1 MLLLSTIREERE
13 RLLEGLAKR
22 NFNNA
27 ETTLDKVVALDDER
41 KSSQTQLDQLLSE
54 QKSLSNEIG
63 NLFKSGKAEEANA
76 MKAKVA
82 ALKEQ
87 SNALEEKFKAVKSEL
102 ESELLGLPN
111 LAHASV
117 PYGSTEEDNEVFKD
131 LIGSIPELGDDMMP
145 HWDLSDKYG
154 IFDLKLGV
162 KLTGAGFP
170 VFKGQG
176 ARLQRAL
183 ISFFLD
189 EASKA
194 GYIEYVPPL
203 MVNEDSARGTGQLPD
218 KEGQMYYVTEDDLYL
233 IPTAE
238 VPITNVYRND
248 ILKTDDFPIKM
259 CGYTPCFRREAGSYG
274 ADVKGLNRVHQFD
287 KVEIVQVVHPDNS
300 YDTLTEMCNH
310 VEGLLQK
317 LELPYRIL
325 RLCGGDLGF
334 ASALT
339 FDFEVYS
346 AAQKRWLEV
355 SSVSNFE
362 TFQTNRLKLRYRND
376 EGKTTL
382 AHTLNGS
389 ALALPRIIA
398 ALLENNQTS
407 DGITIP
413 NVLRKYTGFDIIK

>member
-22 NFNNA
+22 KFIDA
-27 ETTLDKVVALDDER
+27 AATLDKIVALDDER

-54 QKSLSNEIG
+54 QKSLSKEIG
-63 NLFKSGKAEEANA
+63 DLFKSGKAEEANV

-82 ALKEQ
+82 ELKEE
-87 SNALEEKFKAVKSEL
+87 SSILEERFKAVKSEL
-102 ESELLGLPN
+102 ETELLGLPN
-111 LAHASV
+111 LAHTSV
-117 PYGSTEEDNEVFKD
+117 PAGSTEEDNEVVKD
-131 LIGSIPELGDDMMP
+131 LTGTIPDLGDDAMP

-183 ISFFLD
+183 INFFLD
-189 EASKA
+189 EASNA
-194 GYIEYVPPL
+194 GYREYVPPL

-218 KEGQMYYVTEDDLYL
+218 KEGQMYYVNEDDLYL

-238 VPITNVYRND
+238 VPLTNIYRD
-248 ILKTDDFPIKM
+248 VILNEDDFPIKM

-287 KVEIVQVVHPDNS
+287 KIEIVQVQHPEKS
-300 YDTLTEMCNH
+300 YETLTQMCNYI
-310 VEGLLQK
+310 EGLLQK

-325 RLCGGDLGF
+325 RLCSGDLSF

-362 TFQTNRLKLRYRND
+362 TFQTNRLKLRYRNE
-376 EGKTTL
+376 EGKNTL

-413 NVLRKYTGFDIIK
+413 NVLRKYTGFDKIK

>member
-1 MLLLSTIREERE
+1 MLLLSTIREERD

-22 NFNNA
+22 KFIDA
-27 ETTLDKVVALDDER
+27 AATLDKIVALDDER

-54 QKSLSNEIG
+54 QKSLSKEIG
-63 NLFKSGKAEEANA
+63 DLFKSGKAEEANA

-82 ALKEQ
+82 ELKEE
-87 SNALEEKFKAVKSEL
+87 SSILEERFKAVKSEL
-102 ESELLGLPN
+102 ETELLGLPN
-111 LAHASV
+111 LAHTSV
-117 PYGSTEEDNEVFKD
+117 PAGSTEEDNEVVKD
-131 LIGSIPELGDDMMP
+131 LTGTIPDLGDDAMP

-183 ISFFLD
+183 INFFLD
-189 EASKA
+189 EASNA
-194 GYIEYVPPL
+194 GYREYVPPL

-218 KEGQMYYVTEDDLYL
+218 KEGQMYYVNEDDLYL

-238 VPITNVYRND
+238 VPLTNIYRD
-248 ILKTDDFPIKM
+248 VILKEDDFPIKM

-287 KVEIVQVVHPDNS
+287 KIEIVQVQHPEKS
-300 YDTLTEMCNH
+300 YETLTQMCNH
-310 VEGLLQK
+310 IEGLLQK

-325 RLCGGDLGF
+325 RLCAGDLSF

-362 TFQTNRLKLRYRND
+362 TFQTNRLKLRYRNE

-413 NVLRKYTGFDIIK
+413 DVLRKYTGFDKIK

>member
-22 NFNNA
+22 KFIDA
-27 ETTLDKVVALDDER
+27 AATLDKIVALDDER

-54 QKSLSNEIG
+54 QKSLSKEIG
-63 NLFKSGKAEEANA
+63 DLFKSGKSEEANA

-82 ALKEQ
+82 ELKEE
-87 SNALEEKFKAVKSEL
+87 SSILEERFKAVKSEL
-102 ESELLGLPN
+102 ETELLGLPN
-111 LAHASV
+111 LAHTSV
-117 PYGSTEEDNEVFKD
+117 PAGSTEEDNEVVKD
-131 LIGSIPELGDDMMP
+131 ITGTIPDLGDDAMP

-183 ISFFLD
+183 INFFLD
-189 EASKA
+189 EASNA
-194 GYIEYVPPL
+194 GYREYVPPL

-218 KEGQMYYVTEDDLYL
+218 KEGQMYYVNEDDLYL

-238 VPITNVYRND
+238 VPLTNIYRD
-248 ILKTDDFPIKM
+248 VILKEDDFPIKM

-287 KVEIVQVVHPDNS
+287 KIEIVQVQHPEKS
-300 YDTLTEMCNH
+300 YETLTQMCNH
-310 VEGLLQK
+310 IEGLLQK

-325 RLCGGDLGF
+325 RLCAGDLSF

-362 TFQTNRLKLRYRND
+362 TFQTNRLKLRYRNE

-413 NVLRKYTGFDIIK
+413 DVLRKYTGFDKIK

>member
-22 NFNNA
+22 NFNDA
-27 ETTLDKVVALDDER
+27 AATLDRIVALDDER
-41 KSSQTQLDQLLSE
+41 KSSQTALDQLLSE
-54 QKSLSNEIG
+54 QKALSKDIG
-63 NLFKSGKAEEANA
+63 DLFKSGKAADANA
-76 MKAKVA
+76 LKAKVA
-82 ALKEQ
+82 DLKEQ
-87 SNALEEKFKAVKSEL
+87 SSVVEDRFKEVKLEL
-102 ESELLGLPN
+102 ETELLGLPN
-111 LAHASV
+111 LAHTSV
-117 PYGSTEEDNEVFKD
+117 PFGNTEEDNEVYKELSGTIPD
-131 LIGSIPELGDDMMP
+131 LGENAKP
-145 HWDLSDKYG
+145 HWDLSDQYG

-170 VFKGQG
+170 VFTGQG

-183 ISFFLD
+183 INFFLD
-189 EASKA
+189 EASNA
-194 GYIEYVPPL
+194 GYTEYVPPL

-238 VPITNVYRND
+238 VPLTNIYRD
-248 ILKTDDFPIKM
+248 VILKEEDFPIKM

-287 KVEIVQVVHPDNS
+287 KIEIVQVEHPDKS
-300 YDTLTEMCNH
+300 YDTLMDMCNH
-310 VEGLLQK
+310 IEGLLQK

-325 RLCGGDLGF
+325 RLCAGDLGF

-362 TFQTNRLKLRYRND
+362 TFQTNRLKLRYRNE

-413 NVLRKYTGFDIIK
+413 DVLRRYTGFDKIK

>member
-1 MLLLSTIREERE
+1 MLLLSTIREERD

-22 NFNNA
+22 KFIDA
-27 ETTLDKVVALDDER
+27 AATLDKIVVLDDER

-54 QKSLSNEIG
+54 QKSLSKEIG
-63 NLFKSGKAEEANA
+63 DLFKSGKAEEANA
-76 MKAKVA
+76 MKAKIA
-82 ALKEQ
+82 ELKEE
-87 SNALEEKFKAVKSEL
+87 SSILEERFKAVKSEL
-102 ESELLGLPN
+102 ETELLGLPN
-111 LAHASV
+111 LAHTSV
-117 PYGSTEEDNEVFKD
+117 PAGSTEEDNEVVKD
-131 LIGSIPELGDDMMP
+131 LTGTIPDLGDDAMP

-183 ISFFLD
+183 INFFLD
-189 EASKA
+189 EASNA
-194 GYIEYVPPL
+194 GYREYVPPL

-218 KEGQMYYVTEDDLYL
+218 KEGQMYYVNEDDLYL

-238 VPITNVYRND
+238 VPLTNIYRD
-248 ILKTDDFPIKM
+248 VILKEDDFPIKM

-287 KVEIVQVVHPDNS
+287 KIEIVQVQHPKKS
-300 YDTLTEMCNH
+300 YETLTQMCNH
-310 VEGLLQK
+310 IEGLLQK

-325 RLCGGDLGF
+325 RLCAGDLSF

-362 TFQTNRLKLRYRND
+362 TFQTNRLKLRYRNE

-413 NVLRKYTGFDIIK
+413 DVLRKYTGFDKIK

>member
-22 NFNNA
+22 KFIDA
-27 ETTLDKVVALDDER
+27 AATLDKIVALDDER

-54 QKSLSNEIG
+54 QKSLSKEIG
-63 NLFKSGKAEEANA
+63 DLFKSGKAEEANA

-82 ALKEQ
+82 ELKEE
-87 SNALEEKFKAVKSEL
+87 SSILEERFKAVKSEL
-102 ESELLGLPN
+102 ETELLGLPN
-111 LAHASV
+111 LAHTSV
-117 PYGSTEEDNEVFKD
+117 PAGSTEEDNEVVKD
-131 LIGSIPELGDDMMP
+131 LTGTIPDLGDDAMP

-183 ISFFLD
+183 INFFLD
-189 EASKA
+189 EASNA
-194 GYIEYVPPL
+194 GYREYVPPL

-218 KEGQMYYVTEDDLYL
+218 KEGQMYYVNEDDLYL

-238 VPITNVYRND
+238 VPLTNIYRD
-248 ILKTDDFPIKM
+248 VILKEDDFPIKM

-287 KVEIVQVVHPDNS
+287 KIEIVQVQHPKKS
-300 YDTLTEMCNH
+300 YETLTQMCNH
-310 VEGLLQK
+310 IEGLLQK

-325 RLCGGDLGF
+325 RLCAGDLSF

-362 TFQTNRLKLRYRND
+362 TFQTNRLKLRYRNE

-413 NVLRKYTGFDIIK
+413 DVLRKYTGFDKIK

>member
-22 NFNNA
+22 KFIDA
-27 ETTLDKVVALDDER
+27 AATLDKILALDDER

-54 QKSLSNEIG
+54 QKSLSKEIG
-63 NLFKSGKAEEANA
+63 DLFKSGKVEEANA

-82 ALKEQ
+82 ELKEK
-87 SNALEEKFKAVKSEL
+87 SSTLEERFKAVKSEL
-102 ESELLGLPN
+102 ETELLGLPN
-111 LAHASV
+111 LAHTSV
-117 PYGSTEEDNEVFKD
+117 PAGSTEEDNEVVQD
-131 LIGSIPELGDDMMP
+131 LTGNIPDLGDDAMP

-176 ARLQRAL
+176 ARLQRSL
-183 ISFFLD
+183 INFFLD
-189 EASKA
+189 EASNA
-194 GYIEYVPPL
+194 GYREYVPPL
-203 MVNEDSARGTGQLPD
+203 MVNENSARGTGQLPD
-218 KEGQMYYVTEDDLYL
+218 KEGQMYYVNEDDLYL

-238 VPITNVYRND
+238 VPLTNIYRD
-248 ILKTDDFPIKM
+248 VILNEDDFPIKM

-287 KVEIVQVVHPDNS
+287 KIEIVQVQHPEKS
-300 YDTLTEMCNH
+300 YETLTQMCNYI
-310 VEGLLQK
+310 EGLLQK

-325 RLCGGDLGF
+325 RLCGGDLSF

-362 TFQTNRLKLRYRND
+362 TFQTNRLKLRYRNE

-413 NVLRKYTGFDIIK
+413 DVLRKYTGFDKIK

>member
-1 MLLLSTIREERE
+1 MLLLSTIREERD

-22 NFNNA
+22 KFIDA
-27 ETTLDKVVALDDER
+27 AATLDKIVALDDER
-41 KSSQTQLDQLLSE
+41 KFSQTQLDQLLSE
-54 QKSLSNEIG
+54 QKSLSKEIG
-63 NLFKSGKAEEANA
+63 DLFKSGKAEEANA
-76 MKAKVA
+76 MKAKIA
-82 ALKEQ
+82 ELKEE
-87 SNALEEKFKAVKSEL
+87 SSILEERFKAVKSEL
-102 ESELLGLPN
+102 ETELLGLPN
-111 LAHASV
+111 LAHTSV
-117 PYGSTEEDNEVFKD
+117 PAGSTEEDNEVVKD
-131 LIGSIPELGDDMMP
+131 LTGTIPDLGDDAMP

-183 ISFFLD
+183 INFFLD
-189 EASKA
+189 EASNA
-194 GYIEYVPPL
+194 GYREYVPPL

-218 KEGQMYYVTEDDLYL
+218 KEGQMYYVNEDDLYL

-238 VPITNVYRND
+238 VPLTNIYRD
-248 ILKTDDFPIKM
+248 VILKEDDFPIKM

-287 KVEIVQVVHPDNS
+287 KIEIVQVQHPKKS
-300 YDTLTEMCNH
+300 YETLTQMCNH
-310 VEGLLQK
+310 IEGLLQK

-325 RLCGGDLGF
+325 RLCAGDLSF

-362 TFQTNRLKLRYRND
+362 TFQTNRLKLRYRNE

-413 NVLRKYTGFDIIK
+413 DVLRKYTGFDKIK

>member
-22 NFNNA
+22 KFIDA
-27 ETTLDKVVALDDER
+27 AATLDKILALDDER

-54 QKSLSNEIG
+54 QKSLSKEIG
-63 NLFKSGKAEEANA
+63 DLFKSGKVEEANA

-82 ALKEQ
+82 ELKEK
-87 SNALEEKFKAVKSEL
+87 SSILEERFKAVKSEL
-102 ESELLGLPN
+102 ETELLGLPN
-111 LAHASV
+111 LAHTSV
-117 PYGSTEEDNEVFKD
+117 PAGSTEEDNEVVQD
-131 LIGSIPELGDDMMP
+131 LTGNIPDLGDDAMP

-176 ARLQRAL
+176 ARLQRSL
-183 ISFFLD
+183 INFFLD
-189 EASKA
+189 EASNA
-194 GYIEYVPPL
+194 GYREYVPPL
-203 MVNEDSARGTGQLPD
+203 MVNENSARGTGQLPD
-218 KEGQMYYVTEDDLYL
+218 KEGQMYYVNEDDLYL

-238 VPITNVYRND
+238 VPLTNIYRDVILNED
-248 ILKTDDFPIKM
+248 IFPIKM

-287 KVEIVQVVHPDNS
+287 KIEIVQVQHPEKS
-300 YDTLTEMCNH
+300 YETLTQMCNYI
-310 VEGLLQK
+310 EGLLQK

-325 RLCGGDLGF
+325 RLCGGDLSF

-362 TFQTNRLKLRYRND
+362 TFQTNRLKLRYRNE

-413 NVLRKYTGFDIIK
+413 DVLRKYTGFDKIK